1 MSTIHDRSPERTQD
15 QLRERLDWRRREIVE
30 ASGIDPEVALERGYY
45 LEKTKVGLQR
55 LDFTRAQQ
63 QAPAIVIP
71 RFSPSG
77 EKIPPQIKP
86 DAPRRVESGGKVR
99 EVKYETPAGSSV
111 RLSVHPR
118 TVKML
123 RDARYPL
130 WIVEGDKKADSLVSR
145 GAVAVALQGVSCWN
159 VPQDW
164 EEIKLHGREVIM
176 APDADV
182 MVNPGVQREL
192 DKQTTFLKDRGAKI
206 KYLRWPEKYRGT
218 TDGVDDYFGRDGGG
232 ITELR
237 ALCQE
242 TPDLKDIPVGVSMA
256 DIEPEDVEWLWSR
269 RIPKAKVTILDG
281 DPGKG
286 KSTILYD
293 LAARITSGRPLPD
306 GEPVEKGGAL
316 IVSAED
322 GAADTIVPRFLAAG
336 GDPTRARIIGAEEQ
350 FIIPDDLDKLER
362 AIKQTGAT
370 FVVIDPVMSFL
381 SDDINSNRDQD
392 VRRALQPLV
401 NIAQRT
407 GAAIVICRHLN
418 KSSGG
423 PAIYRGQGSIGFIGI
438 VRSGLVVG
446 EHPELEETFVLA
458 GQKHNLSKPP
468 ESLAYRI
475 GSAGP
480 GDGTARIEYR
490 GVSEITAAGLNAAPG
505 DEGERSRLTEAKEF
519 LREMLRAG
527 PEFVGKI
534 KSEASAAEIGWRTIE
549 RAKADLK
556 AQAVK
561 DPKSGKWQWTLPGP
575 PEEGDEDREEG
586 DEDRDPSPR
595 HSDVGGDGGLGGLG
609 GLRGSSSRPPSLAE
623 MAAFDSTTTTTTNNK
638 GYIREDRQGR
648 HLRQGGGDGRRA
660 DEEIED
666 RQVPANEPANACEHG
681 ESCIRDE
688 CVPLIGEPPAP
699 LYTERGNLI
708 MAHGD
713 AEDRFGGGE

>member
-1 MSTIHDRSPERTQD
+1 MTVYTRDEAGD
-15 QLRERLDWRRREIVE
+15 KLRQRLDYRRREIVE
-30 ASGIDPEVALERGYY
+30 ASGIDPAVAVERDYY
-45 LEKTKVGLQR
+45 LEKTKAGLQR
-55 LDFTRAQQ
+55 LGFTRKQQ

-71 RFSPSG
+71 RFGPSG
-77 EKIPPQIKP
+77 EEIPPQSKP
-86 DAPRRVESGGKVR
+86 DSPRLEESRGKVR

-118 TVKML
+118 TVKVL
-123 RDARYPL
+123 RDVRYPL

-145 GAVAVALQGVSCWN
+145 KAAAVALQGVSCWN

-164 EEIKLHGREVIM
+164 EEIKLYDREVII
-176 APDADV
+176 ALDADV
-182 MVNPGVQREL
+182 MVNPKVQREL
-192 DKQTTFLKDRGAKI
+192 DKQTTFLQGRGAKI

-218 TDGVDDYFGRDGGG
+218 TDGVDDYFGRDGGS
-232 ITELR
+232 IAELY

-242 TPDLKDIPVGVSMA
+242 TPDLKEIPVGVSMA
-256 DIEPEDVEWLWSR
+256 DIKPENVEWLWSR

-362 AIKQTGAT
+362 AIRQTGAT

-475 GSAGP
+475 GSVGP

-490 GVSEITAAGLNAAPG
+490 GVSEVTAAGLNAAPG
-505 DEGERSRLTEAKEF
+505 DEGERSRLVEAKEF
-519 LREMLRAG
+519 LRGLLRSG

-534 KSEASAAEIGWRTIE
+534 KAEAREAEIGWRTVE

-575 PEEGDEDREEG
+575 PEEGDEDR
-586 DEDRDPSPR
+586 DSSPR
-595 HSDVGGDGGLGGLG
+595 RSDVGGLGGLG

-623 MAAFDSTTTTTTNNK
+623 MAAFDSTTTNNNNNK

-648 HLRQGGGDGRRA
+648 QGRHQGDDGRRT

-666 RQVPANEPANACEHG
+666 RQVPANESANACEHD
-681 ESCIRDE
+681 ESCPCDE
-688 CVPLIGEPPAP
+688 CVPMIGEPPAR
-699 LYTERGNLI
+699 LYIESEAT
-708 MAHGD
+708 
-713 AEDRFGGGE
+713 

>member
-1 MSTIHDRSPERTQD
+1 MAVGTEEARRKV
-15 QLRERLDWRRREIVE
+15 RERLDWKAREILDE
-30 ASGIDPEVALERGYY
+30 SGIAPEVALERDYY
-45 LEKTKVGLQR
+45 LEKTKSGLQR
-55 LDFTRAQQ
+55 LGFTRKQQ

-77 EKIPPQIKP
+77 EEIPPQIKP
-86 DAPRRVESGGKVR
+86 DSPRIVETRGKPR
-99 EVKYETPAGSSV
+99 EIKYDYPPNTPV

-118 TVKML
+118 AVKMM
-123 RDARYPL
+123 RDRRYPL
-130 WIVEGDKKADSLVSR
+130 WVTEGDKKGDALVSR
-145 GAVAVALQGVSCWN
+145 KAVAVVLQGVSCWRAQ
-159 VPQDW
+159 QDW
-164 EEIKLHGREVIM
+164 EDVKLHGRECVI
-176 APDADV
+176 AFDADA
-182 MVNPGVQREL
+182 MVNPKVQREL
-192 DKQTTFLKDRGAKI
+192 EKLAAFLRSRGAVV
-206 KYLRWPEKYRGT
+206 KYLRWPEEYRGT
-218 TDGVDDYFGRDGGG
+218 KTGVDDFLARGDGT
-232 ITELR
+232 IEDLHR
-237 ALCQE
+237 MADE
-242 TPDLKDIPVGVSMA
+242 APDVEAVPVGVSMA
-256 DIEPEDVEWLWSR
+256 DIEPEAVEWLWSR
-269 RIPKAKVTILDG
+269 RIPKGKVTILDG

-306 GEPVEKGGAL
+306 GEPVEKGGAI

-336 GDPTRARIIGAEEQ
+336 GDPTKARIIGSEEQ

-362 AIKQTGAT
+362 AIQQTGAT
-370 FVVIDPVMSFL
+370 FAVIDPVMSFL

-407 GAAIVICRHLN
+407 GAAVVICRHLN

-446 EHPELEETFVLA
+446 EHPEIEGTYVLA

-490 GVSEITAAGLNAAPG
+490 GVSEVTAAGLNAAPG

-549 RAKADLK
+549 RAKADIK

-561 DPKSGKWQWTLPGP
+561 DSDSGKWQWTLSGP
-575 PEEGDEDREEG
+575 PEEGDDS
-586 DEDRDPSPR
+586 RDSSPR
-595 HSDVGGDGGLGGLG
+595 RSDVGGLGGLG
-609 GLRGSSSRPPSLAE
+609 GLRDSSSRPPSLAD
-623 MAAFDSTTTTTTNNK
+623 MAAFDSTTTTTTKNK
-638 GYIREDRQGR
+638 AYIREDRHVRQGR
-648 HLRQGGGDGRRA
+648 QGTNGERRT
-660 DEEIED
+660 DEEIEG
-666 RQVPANEPANACEHG
+666 RQVSANGSANGGEHD
-681 ESCIRDE
+681 ESCICDE
-688 CVPLIGEPPAP
+688 CLPI
-699 LYTERGNLI
+699 
-708 MAHGD
+708 
-713 AEDRFGGGE
+713 

>member
-1 MSTIHDRSPERTQD
+1 MTVYTKDEAGD
-15 QLRERLDWRRREIVE
+15 KLRQRLDYRRREIVE
-30 ASGIDPEVALERGYY
+30 ASGIDPAVAVERDYY
-45 LEKTKVGLQR
+45 LEKTKIGLER
-55 LDFTRAQQ
+55 LGFKRSQAH
-63 QAPAIVIP
+63 APAMVIP
-71 RFSPSG
+71 RFGPSG
-77 EKIPPQIKP
+77 EEIPPQSKP
-86 DAPRRVESGGKVR
+86 DSPGLNPKTGKPR
-99 EVKYETPAGSSV
+99 KYETPAGSSV

-118 TVKML
+118 TVKVL
-123 RDARYPL
+123 RDVRYPL

-145 GAVAVALQGVSCWN
+145 KAAAVALQGVSCWN

-164 EEIKLHGREVIM
+164 EEIKLYGREVII
-176 APDADV
+176 ALDADV
-182 MVNPGVQREL
+182 MVNPKVQRETEKL
-192 DKQTTFLKDRGAKI
+192 TAFLQERGAKT
-206 KYLRWPEKYRGT
+206 KYLRWPDKYRGT
-218 TDGVDDYFGRDGGG
+218 TDGVDDYFGRDGGS
-232 ITELR
+232 IKELYMF
-237 ALCQE
+237 CNE
-242 TPDLKDIPVGVSMA
+242 SPDLEAIPVGVSMA
-256 DIEPEDVEWLWSR
+256 DIKPECVEWLWSR

-293 LAARITSGRPLPD
+293 LAARITSGQPLPD

-336 GDPTRARIIGAEEQ
+336 GDPTKARIIGSEEQ

-362 AIKQTGAT
+362 AIRQTGAT
-370 FVVIDPVMSFL
+370 FAVIDPVMSFL

-407 GAAIVICRHLN
+407 GAAVVICRHLN

-446 EHPELEETFVLA
+446 DHPELEDTYVLA

-490 GVSEITAAGLNAAPG
+490 GVSEVTAAGLNAAPG

-561 DPKSGKWQWTLPGP
+561 DPDSGKWQWTLSGP
-575 PEEGDEDREEG
+575 PEEGDDS
-586 DEDRDPSPR
+586 RDSSPR
-595 HSDVGGDGGLGGLG
+595 RQHDGGLGGDGGLQV
-609 GLRGSSSRPPSLAE
+609 SSSRPPSSAE
-623 MAAFDSTTTTTTNNK
+623 MAAFDSTTTTTTNDK
-638 GYIREDRQGR
+638 AYIREDRQDR
-648 HLRQGGGDGRRA
+648 QDRQGGDDGRRT
-660 DEEIED
+660 DEEIEG
-666 RQVPANEPANACEHG
+666 RQVSANGSANGGGLQA
-681 ESCIRDE
+681 
-688 CVPLIGEPPAP
+688 EPPP
-699 LYTERGNLI
+699 KCI
-708 MAHGD
+708 HGVPD
-713 AEDRFGGGE
+713 GKGCYLCDPDHPSRTPVDDG

>member
-1 MSTIHDRSPERTQD
+1 MSINQAEQGRTGRDR
-15 QLRERLDWRRREIVE
+15 LRDRLDYRWREIE
-30 ASGIDPEVALERGYY
+30 GSGIDPEVALERDYY
-45 LEKTKVGLQR
+45 LEKTKTGLQR
-55 LDFTRAQQ
+55 LGFTRKQQ
-63 QAPAIVIP
+63 QAPAMVIP

-77 EKIPPQIKP
+77 EEIAPQIKP
-86 DAPRRVESGGKVR
+86 DAPRLVEGRGKLR
-99 EVKYETPAGSSV
+99 EVKYESLPNTPV

-118 TVKML
+118 AVKMM
-123 RDARYPL
+123 RDRRYPL
-130 WIVEGDKKADSLVSR
+130 WITEGDKKGDALVSR
-145 GAVAVALQGVSCWN
+145 KAVAIVLQGVGCWR

-164 EEIKLHGREVIM
+164 EDVKLHVRECII
-176 APDADV
+176 AFDADV

-192 DKQTTFLKDRGAKI
+192 MALAAFLKSRGAVVKF
-206 KYLRWPEKYRGT
+206 LRWPEAYRDSKT
-218 TDGVDDYFGRDGGG
+218 GVDDYLARGDG
-232 ITELR
+232 TVEDLYR
-237 ALCQE
+237 MADE
-242 TPDLKDIPVGVSMA
+242 TPDEDAVPVGVSMA
-256 DIEPEDVEWLWSR
+256 DIRPESVEWLWSR

-306 GEPVEKGGAL
+306 GEPVERGGAL

-336 GDPTRARIIGAEEQ
+336 GDPRRARIIGSEEQ

-362 AIKQTGAT
+362 AINQTGAA

-438 VRSGLVVG
+438 VRSGLMVG

-475 GSAGP
+475 GSTGP

-490 GVSEITAAGLNAAPG
+490 GVSEVTAAGLNAAPG
-505 DEGERSRLTEAKEF
+505 DEGERSRLVEAKEF
-519 LREMLRAG
+519 LRELLRSG

-534 KSEASAAEIGWRTIE
+534 KAEAKEAEIGWRTVE

-575 PEEGDEDREEG
+575 PEEGDEDRAS
-586 DEDRDPSPR
+586 SPR
-595 HSDVGGDGGLGGLG
+595 HPDVGGLGGDGGL
-609 GLRGSSSRPPSLAE
+609 RDSSPRPPHLAAL
-623 MAAFDSTTTTTTNNK
+623 AAFDSTTTTTSQNK
-638 GYIREDRQGR
+638 AYIREDRQDR
-648 HLRQGGGDGRRA
+648 QDRQGGSDERRT

-666 RQVPANEPANACEHG
+666 RQVPANGSAN
-681 ESCIRDE
+681 
-688 CVPLIGEPPAP
+688 
-699 LYTERGNLI
+699 
-708 MAHGD
+708 
-713 AEDRFGGGE
+713 GGGSARKPPIVEPLGLRDRGTAEEIAGRPDPDIEDQPGDTEAWEGTF